1 MKFSI
6 FQSSRQGGRRYNQD
20 RLAYSYSRD
29 ALLMVVA
36 DGMGGHFHGEIAS
49 QIAVQFL
56 AENFQKL
63 AKPALKDPVR
73 FLINTINQAHEA
85 IGDYVRAHG
94 LSEHPR
100 TTCVACVVQGSHAYW
115 AHVGDTR
122 LYYFH
127 DGKLASRTRDHS
139 LVQQMFEQGK
149 ITEAQM
155 TTHPERNK
163 VYSCLG
169 GPVPPDIELS
179 RKTLLHEGDTL
190 LLCSDGLWGLLS
202 TEEITSILDAY
213 PIVTAVPELLD
224 HAELRGGEDGDNLSA
239 IGMRWGDEG
248 RSRDPRSVSSATMPL
263 DSYTVQLNT
272 LSVERETA
280 EGEQEVTE
288 ADIEKAIAEIHAAI
302 RKYSK

>member
-56 AENFQKL
+56 VENFQKL
-63 AKPALKDPVR
+63 ATPALKDPFR
-73 FLINTINQAHEA
+73 FLIDTINQAHAA
-85 IGDYVRAHG
+85 IGDYVLAHG
-94 LSEHPR
+94 LSDHPR
-100 TTCVACVVQGSHAYW
+100 TTCVACVVQGDHAYW

-122 LYYFH
+122 LYFFH
-127 DGKLASRTRDHS
+127 GGKLASRTRDHS
-139 LVQQMFEQGK
+139 LVQQLFEQGK
-149 ITEAQM
+149 ITEDEM

-169 GPVPPDIELS
+169 GPIPPDIELS
-179 RKTLLHEGDTL
+179 RKKLLHEGDTL

-202 TEEITSILDAY
+202 TDEIVSILNAY
-213 PIVTAVPELLD
+213 PIATAVPELLD
-224 HAELRGGEDGDNLSA
+224 HAESRGGESGDNLSA
-239 IGMRWGDEG
+239 IGMHWGDEK
-248 RSRDPRSVSSATMPL
+248 SFTPRSISTAAMPL
-263 DSYTVQLNT
+263 DTYTVQLDT
-272 LSVERETA
+272 FSVGRGT
-280 EGEQEVTE
+280 EGEQDVTE
-288 ADIEKAIAEIHAAI
+288 ADIERAIAEIQATI